1 MDLQKIGAC
10 LRELRKEKGLTQE
23 QLAAQ
28 FNVSVKTV
36 SRWENGVHMP
46 DIELLLELADFYEVD
61 LRALLR
67 GERVSEKTAPETK
80 VTLQETAAYN
90 KAKSSIRK
98 RIAVEISFIRYKIK
112 WGWYSLRLKIQYATP
127 KMILKNILLGI
138 LILFGAVILFRVIR
152 LITLP
157 RLDPSYVYHDHAYG
171 SLYGQYETT
180 RDHLHA
186 PKKKAVARFYD
197 AFVYT
202 LKNDP
207 DEFYLSPRTFV
218 PHLPY
223 SVLVR
228 RDMMQPPAKENVDHI
243 DICKSTGEETAWHTL
258 RLSAQNA
265 ILEAY
270 GKSTIDPEEYKQKD
284 TYSIIET
291 WQAKEDCELF
301 PIRIW
306 FQKPS
311 DLYYRLTVVKCD
323 SEYGLLLE
331 DGETLIPFDGSLLQM
346 SP

>member
-1 MDLQKIGAC
+1 
-10 LRELRKEKGLTQE
+10 
-23 QLAAQ
+23 
-28 FNVSVKTV
+28 
-36 SRWENGVHMP
+36 MP

-90 KAKSSIRK
+90 KAKSSIRT
-98 RIAVEISFIRYKIK
+98 RIATAASYYREVIK
-112 WGWYSLRLKIQYATP
+112 LKRDSLRLNIQFATP

-202 LKNDP
+202 LKDDP

-223 SVLVR
+223 KVLGR
-228 RDMMQPPAKENVDHI
+228 LDMMQPPAKENVDHI
-243 DICKSTGEETAWHTL
+243 DIGISIGEEIEWRTL
-258 RLSAQNA
+258 SSSAQNA

-270 GKSTIDPEEYKQKD
+270 GNSTVDPEDYGHKSND
-284 TYSIIET
+284 SIIET
-291 WQAKEDCELF
+291 WQAKADCELL

-306 FQKPS
+306 FRKPN
-311 DLYYRLTVVKCD
+311 DLYYHLTVVKSG
-323 SEYGLLLE
+323 SEYALLLE
-331 DGETLIPFDGSLLQM
+331 DGETVAEFDGSLLQLM
-346 SP
+346 P

>member
-67 GERVSEKTAPETK
+67 GERVSEKTTPDTK
-80 VTLQETAAYN
+80 ETLQETAAYN

-98 RIAVEISFIRYKIK
+98 RIAIRISYYREMMKWKWDFLRSRIRH
-112 WGWYSLRLKIQYATP
+112 ATP
-127 KMILKNILLGI
+127 KTILKNILLGI
-138 LILFGAVILFRVIR
+138 LVLFGAVILFRVIR

-157 RLDPSYVYHDHAYG
+157 RLDPTYVYHDHEYDFISG
-171 SLYGQYETT
+171 NYETT
-180 RDHLHA
+180 REHLHEQ
-186 PKKKAVARFYD
+186 KKKAVARFYD

-202 LKNDP
+202 LKDDP
-207 DEFYLSPRTFV
+207 DEFYLSPRVFLA
-218 PHLPY
+218 HLPY
-223 SVLVR
+223 NVLGR
-228 RDMMQPPAKENVDHI
+228 CDMMQPPTKENVDHI
-243 DICKSTGEETAWHTL
+243 DIGISNGEEIEWHTL
-258 RLSAQNA
+258 SPSAQNA

-270 GKSTIDPEEYKQKD
+270 SKRTIDPEEYEHVNM
-284 TYSIIET
+284 YPIIEK
-291 WQAKEDCELF
+291 WQAKEDCETYH
-301 PIRIW
+301 IRIW
-306 FQKPS
+306 FQKPN
-311 DLYYRLTVVKCD
+311 DLYYKLFVVKSD
-323 SEYGLLLE
+323 SQCGLLLE
-331 DGETLIPFDGSLLQM
+331 DGETLVKLDGSLLQS